1 MFIQELREK
10 AGIEKVLSSVF
21 VTPFQRITRYP
32 LLLRE
37 MVKIAKK
44 SEDEIDI
51 SLIKDVFDR
60 TGEIT
65 EYVNKVKEAGAIK
78 KLPVRYHHSISF
90 LA

>member
-1 MFIQELREK
+1 ML
-10 AGIEKVLSSVF
+10 
-21 VTPFQRITRYP
+21 
-32 LLLRE
+32 
-37 MVKIAKK
+37 KIAKK

>member
-1 MFIQELREK
+1 MFIQELREE
-10 AGIEKVLSSVF
+10 AGIKKTLPNVF

-51 SLIKDVFDR
+51 SLIKDAHDR
-60 TGEIT
+60 TGEIAN
-65 EYVNKVKEAGAIK
+65 YVNKVKEAGAIK

>member
-21 VTPFQRITRYP
+21 ATPFQRITRYP

-37 MVKIAKK
+37 MIKLAKK

-51 SLIKDVFDR
+51 SLIKDVHAR
-60 TGEIT
+60 TGEIAD
-65 EYVNKVKEAGAIK
+65 YVNKVKEAGAIK
-78 KLPVRYHHSISF
+78 KLPVRYRYSLSY
-90 LA
+90 

>member
-1 MFIQELREK
+1 MFIQELREE
-10 AGIEKVLSSVF
+10 AGIEKTLNNVF

-51 SLIKDVFDR
+51 SLIEDVHAR
-60 TGEIT
+60 TGEIAD
-65 EYVNKVKEAGAIK
+65 YVNKVKEAGAIK
-78 KLPVRYHHSISF
+78 KLPVRYRYSLSY
-90 LA
+90 

>member
-21 VTPFQRITRYP
+21 ATPFQRITRYP

-37 MVKIAKK
+37 MIKIAKK

-51 SLIKDVFDR
+51 SLLKDVHAR
-60 TGEIT
+60 TEEIAW
-65 EYVNKVKEAGAIK
+65 YVNKVKEAGAIK
-78 KLPVRYHHSISF
+78 KLPVRYHFISF
-90 LA
+90 